1 MRKALQPSKVRTDE
15 QGKLLKSNPMN
26 AHDATKSNVKVG
38 DRHATAV
45 AQSGKMLASDAKKTE
60 LPVDAN
66 VDKDAVFAEM
76 RGNPIYSPDDSLAK
90 AASKLAT
97 LKSTSGNVVSKE
109 GHEAIASSTSTAP
122 PLASASAPKVAAATA
137 QVKSQ
142 APQIERTTAP
152 KQLATPGSAWRPQG
166 KSGTEEVPLA
176 ARTLLSKRNRRK
188 SVYQRPARYGDWFDG
203 DDEELEKM
211 VHDFNGDE
219 QEDGKTNSNDIK
231 SRSSKNNH
239 LPVAG
244 NNHINGSGARS
255 TKPDQHKERAARRKS
270 AFPIMGRSP
279 PPNLSQES
287 ESPRQHNARSA
298 DSSMALT
305 PVNNANKRLDPNPS
319 KPPANTPQN
328 RTVNTAQKIRAMAAG
343 LCNQLDGL
351 IEESPAV
358 PRGFSRFENKSL
370 RDKLVE
376 SWQGRSYYERLMQ
389 MAGVP
394 GTVTEVEG
402 EAKTVATIETSNA
415 GNVGVCQDAL
425 EKPEH
430 VESTQEG
437 GPSVGILGFLSP
449 PKPRRRVAEG
459 QSVQSVRAP
468 YAIQTQSPERGHIF
482 IAGHNEDILVPGS
495 QCKANEIANAK
506 NPDIEESV
514 DALRA
519 TIENLQLRL
528 EDALEEAK
536 TEEAARKAAEKR
548 IEVLEAEL
556 EKIKSKQ
563 TKQDGDED
571 GEDTVPRKT
580 VISYMQKV
588 SDKAAEMEGRWGL
601 VEAQLD
607 VIGNAVKLLNG
618 HVTSGRA
625 EAQTVIDS
633 LLTTFA
639 PPHRHD
645 SSSDAPDQAGQAA
658 RRSRARRKSTWRG

>member
-1 MRKALQPSKVRTDE
+1 
-15 QGKLLKSNPMN
+15 
-26 AHDATKSNVKVG
+26 
-38 DRHATAV
+38 
-45 AQSGKMLASDAKKTE
+45 
-60 LPVDAN
+60 
-66 VDKDAVFAEM
+66 
-76 RGNPIYSPDDSLAK
+76 
-90 AASKLAT
+90 
-97 LKSTSGNVVSKE
+97 
-109 GHEAIASSTSTAP
+109 
-122 PLASASAPKVAAATA
+122 
-137 QVKSQ
+137 
-142 APQIERTTAP
+142 
-152 KQLATPGSAWRPQG
+152 
-166 KSGTEEVPLA
+166 
-176 ARTLLSKRNRRK
+176 LLSKRNRRK

-219 QEDGKTNSNDIK
+219 QEDGKTNSNDAK

-239 LPVAG
+239 IDA
-244 NNHINGSGARS
+244 SGTRS
-255 TKPDQHKERAARRKS
+255 TKPDQLKERAARRKS

-279 PPNLSQES
+279 PPNLTKE
-287 ESPRQHNARSA
+287 
-298 DSSMALT
+298 SMALT
-305 PVNNANKRLDPNPS
+305 PVNNNANKRVDPSNPS
-319 KPPANTPQN
+319 VLSTANTPHN

-389 MAGVP
+389 MAGAGVP
-394 GTVTEVEG
+394 GTVTEVAG

-415 GNVGVCQDAL
+415 GDVGCQDAQ

-449 PKPRRRVAEG
+449 PKPRRKVAEG
-459 QSVQSVRAP
+459 QSVQAVRAP
-468 YAIQTQSPERGHIF
+468 YAIQAQSPEREHHIF
-482 IAGHNEDILVPGS
+482 IAGHNEDTRVPSS
-495 QCKANEIANAK
+495 QCKATATAK
-506 NPDIEESV
+506 NPDIEDPV

-536 TEEAARKAAEKR
+536 TEEAARRAAEKR

-563 TKQDGDED
+563 MKQVDDED
-571 GEDTVPRKT
+571 GGDTVPRKS

-601 VEAQLD
+601 VEAQLE

-639 PPHRHD
+639 PPH